1 MNKKTL
7 LILPFILFTL
17 SGCNNSS
24 STLTSENAP
33 FISEIYVQ
41 SNVFESAIEI
51 TNKDK
56 INEDIYLNFYK
67 EKTLLLEINLKD
79 YFKDSTNKSIVF
91 KNPSLLKQLSNVETY
106 TLEDDVIY
114 GFNYIEIIN
123 NKKEVLDSVGAKGF
137 NSTYV
142 ESGSLIKNENSL
154 KATKEFSSLNWY
166 KVSESITKYLGNLN
180 TPMNYDKFVKGPEL
194 MESYYASEFI
204 KDGKPNGGVYETTVS
219 SYGDGDTTN
228 FTFTGVKEIG
238 DVERTRYY
246 LVNCPEIDHTQEGGK
261 IEEEPWG
268 VYAMNYTNDI
278 LKNAKHILI
287 QSALG
292 GSLRETYGRLLGFVW
307 YTNEENPK
315 ASDYKLL
322 NYELVYNGLGKFM
335 TGSTLDEMISNEI
348 PYYYYFNYANDYAV
362 SKGLKMWGEKDPN
375 FNY

>member
-1 MNKKTL
+1 MNKKTF
-7 LILPFILFTL
+7 LILPFILL
-17 SGCNNSS
+17 LPCGCQNSFS
-24 STLTSENAP
+24 VLTNENAP
-33 FISEIYVQ
+33 FISEIYTQ

-56 INEDIYLNFYK
+56 IDEDIYLSFYK
-67 EKTLLLEINLKD
+67 EKTLLLEINLKE

-91 KNPSLLKQLSNVETY
+91 KNPSLLKEFENVETY
-106 TLEDDVIY
+106 TLESDVIY
-114 GFNYIEIIN
+114 GFNYIEIKN
-123 NKKEVLDSVGAKGF
+123 SKNVVFDSVGTLGF
-137 NSTYV
+137 NSTYI

-154 KATKEFSSLNWY
+154 FATKEFSSLNWY
-166 KVSESITKYLGNLN
+166 KVSEGITKYLGNLN
-180 TPMNYDKFVKGPEL
+180 TPMNYDKFIKGPEL
-194 MESYYASEFI
+194 MESYYNSDFI
-204 KDGKPNGGVYETTVS
+204 KDGKPNGGVYETSVS
-219 SYGDGDTTN
+219 NYGDGDTTN
-228 FTFTGVKEIG
+228 FTFSDIKELG

-268 VYAMNYTNDI
+268 NYAKDYTNNI
-278 LKNAKHILI
+278 LKKSKHILI

-307 YTNEENPK
+307 YTYEENPK

-335 TGSTLDEMISNEI
+335 TGSTLDEMISNEV

-362 SKGLKMWGEKDPN
+362 SKGLKMWGEIDPN

>member
-1 MNKKTL
+1 MNKKAL
-7 LILPFILFTL
+7 LILPFILLTL

-24 STLTSENAP
+24 SVLTSENAP

-41 SNVFESAIEI
+41 NNAFESAIEI
-51 TNKDK
+51 SNKDK

-67 EKTLLLEINLKD
+67 EKNLLLKINLKE
-79 YFKDSTNKSIVF
+79 YFKDFANKSIVF
-91 KNPSLLKQLSNVETY
+91 KNPSLLKEFENVEIY
-106 TLEDDVIY
+106 TLESDVVY
-114 GFNYIEIIN
+114 GFNYIEIVN
-123 NKKEVLDSVGAKGF
+123 NKNEILDSVGILGF
-137 NSTYV
+137 NSTYI
-142 ESGSLIKNENSL
+142 EKGSLIKNENSL
-154 KATKEFSSLNWY
+154 FATKDFSSLNWY
-166 KVSESITKYLGNLN
+166 KVSEGITKYLGNLN
-180 TPMNYDKFVKGPEL
+180 TPMNYEKFIKGPEL
-194 MESYYASEFI
+194 MECYFDSKFI
-204 KDGKPNGGVYETTVS
+204 KDGKANGGVYETSVS

-228 FTFTGVKEIG
+228 FTFDNIDELN

-278 LKNAKHILI
+278 LKNSKHILI

-315 ASDYKLL
+315 ASDYRLL

-348 PYYYYFNYANDYAV
+348 PYYFYFNYANDYAI
-362 SKGLKMWGEKDPN
+362 SKGLKMWGEIDSN